1 MWNAGRM
8 DLREAG
14 IGEERALFV
23 GAIRGGDVATARV
36 GREVKDVAVA
46 ASREHNGVG
55 RVLVDLSRDQ
65 VARDDSLGVTI
76 YNHQV
81 EHLGLRKH
89 LHGASG
95 DLAAERLITAA
106 KQLLTSLAAR
116 VKRSAIIWTNEP
128 RVVLVTIPLSG
139 ERPGRDLWVKRSNH
153 NCCAGLTSPSKTA
166 MGIEV

>member
-1 MWNAGRM
+1 MWNAGRV

-46 ASREHNGVG
+46 ASREHDRVG
-55 RVLVDLSRDQ
+55 RILVDLSRDQ
-65 VARDDSLGVTI
+65 IARDDPLGMTI

-89 LHGASG
+89 LHGAGG
-95 DLAAERLITAA
+95 DLTTECLITAE
-106 KQLLTSLAAR
+106 KQLLTGLAAR
-116 VKRSAIIWTNEP
+116 VKRS
-128 RVVLVTIPLSG
+128 
-139 ERPGRDLWVKRSNH
+139 
-153 NCCAGLTSPSKTA
+153 
-166 MGIEV
+166 